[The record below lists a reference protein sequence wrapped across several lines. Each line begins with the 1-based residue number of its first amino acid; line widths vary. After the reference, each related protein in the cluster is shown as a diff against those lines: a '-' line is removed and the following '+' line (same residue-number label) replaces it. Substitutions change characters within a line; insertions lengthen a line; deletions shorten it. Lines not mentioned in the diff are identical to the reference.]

1 MTDRRVIAIGA
12 FLGFAMLAGIGTVTV
27 HSQTDG
33 RVQVMMSDIGLPG
46 YVNTV
51 KTTIEPGMKS
61 NPHSHAGRI
70 AIQVILQGTAVEH
83 RGDQV
88 LTHNTGE
95 VYSVPEGSQ
104 HWFENNGTVPMTY
117 VEVNIRPTGPEPAA
131 RGAQPATK

>member
-1 MTDRRVIAIGA
+1 MKDRRLIAVGV
-12 FLGFAMLAGIGTVTV
+12 FLGFAALAGMRAVTV
-27 HSQTDG
+27 YAQTP
-33 RVQVMMSDIGLPG
+33 RLVEVLMKDIGLPG
-46 YVNTV
+46 YVNAI
-51 KTTIEPGMKS
+51 KTTIAPGNKS

-70 AIQVILQGTAVEH
+70 SVQIIMEGTAVEH

-104 HWFENNGTVPMTY
+104 HWFENMGTVPMTY

-131 RGAQPATK
+131 PAAQPTK